1 MTTRTTPGRE
11 HPDEIR
17 GMFNAIAPTY
27 DVLNHLLSFGLDIR
41 WRRKA
46 ISFLAG
52 KRHGIFLD
60 IAAGSGDVSLDLF
73 ALKPSLV
80 VGADFAREMLRVF
93 QQKLNKR
100 SHVDTI
106 GLVCCDAHE
115 LPFRDDTFDGT
126 IVAFGIRNFSDR
138 ARSLR
143 EMHRV
148 LRPGGLAV
156 ILELSQPTSPVVA
169 QLYRFYGAV
178 VLPLLG
184 MIISRH
190 TSAYKYLPS
199 SIREFPPQSEF
210 VELMR
215 SAGFEDVRATA
226 LSFGAATIFVGT
238 KPTPRLG

>member
-27 DVLNHLLSFGLDIR
+27 DILNHLLSFGLDIR

-46 ISFLAG
+46 ISVLAG
-52 KRHGIFLD
+52 KVDGVFLD
-60 IAAGSGDVSLDLF
+60 IAAGSGDVSLDLL
-73 ALKPSLV
+73 ALKPSFV
-80 VGADFAREMLRVF
+80 VGADFAEDMLRVF
-93 QQKLNKR
+93 RQKLMKR
-100 SHVDTI
+100 SQVDTI

-115 LPFRDDTFDGT
+115 LPFRGDTFDGT

-143 EMHRV
+143 EMRRV
-148 LRPGGLAV
+148 LRPGGIAV
-156 ILELSQPTSPVVA
+156 ILELSQPTSPIAV

-190 TSAYKYLPS
+190 TTAYKYLPS
-199 SIREFPPQSEF
+199 SIREFPHQSEF

-215 SAGFEDVRATA
+215 SAGFEDVRATV
-226 LSFGAATIFVGT
+226 LTFGAATIFVGT
-238 KPTPRLG
+238 KPTPRSE